1 MVSVRLKH
9 LSASWQHLTTVRA
22 SGMVDVGTMKWV
34 NVWLQYICK
43 HVYSTGT
50 TRVQTKPLLLHFQNW
65 INNHK
70 NRSCAESEKLSSLA
84 GSSGASNATKA
95 LKKRRRLWKPSAYNE
110 FSKHFHQQN
119 SNGKAIYTF
128 LILN

>member
-1 MVSVRLKH
+1 
-9 LSASWQHLTTVRA
+9 
-22 SGMVDVGTMKWV
+22 MVDVGTMKWV

-50 TRVQTKPLLLHFQNW
+50 PGYKL
-65 INNHK
+65 NHYFYTFRTGSIIIK
-70 NRSCAESEKLSSLA
+70 KRSCAESEKLSSLA

-95 LKKRRRLWKPSAYNE
+95 LKKRRRLRKLSAYNE